1 MKKLIIISVTLV
13 TFCLFFAGKNRPVH
27 IFMAGDSTMAL
38 KLLYK
43 NVWDSIA
50 GDSVSEVFP
59 ERGWGQLLPEF
70 FNQNI
75 VIEDYAQN
83 GRSSRT
89 FIEQGWWQKILD
101 NVQARDYVV
110 IQFGHNDSAEDR
122 PDRYTPPKQYVEN
135 LTRFVDEVKAKG
147 ATPIV
152 CTSVV
157 RRRFDSKGVFQ
168 DSHGEYV
175 ELARQVAQDKNVL
188 LIDMYEKSKELLIDL
203 GKDQSASLF
212 LHIEAGENK
221 IFPQG
226 KTDNTHFKETGA
238 RIMASLFVE
247 GLKENNVK
255 PLIKEIK

>member
-1 MKKLIIISVTLV
+1 MRKLTLISVAFVIL
-13 TFCLFFAGKNRPVH
+13 CLFFAGTNRPVH

-38 KLLYK
+38 KPLSK

-50 GDSVSEVFP
+50 GDSISESFP

-89 FIEQGWWQKILD
+89 FIEQGWWKKIID
-101 NVQARDYVV
+101 NVRIGDYVV

-135 LTRFVDEVKAKG
+135 LSYFVDEVRLKG
-147 ATPIV
+147 GIPVI

-175 ELARQVAQDKNVL
+175 ELARKVAKEKNVL
-188 LIDMYEKSKELLIDL
+188 MIDMYEKSKKLLVDM
-203 GKDQSASLF
+203 GKEQSASLF
-212 LHIEAGENK
+212 LHIAAGENK
-221 IFPQG
+221 IFPDG
-226 KTDNTHFKETGA
+226 KTDNTHFKENGA

-255 PLIKEIK
+255 PLIKDLK

>member
-1 MKKLIIISVTLV
+1 MKRLIIISVTLV

-27 IFMAGDSTMAL
+27 LFMAGDSTMAL
-38 KLLYK
+38 KPLYK
-43 NVWDSIA
+43 NVWDSIT
-50 GDSVSEVFP
+50 GDSISEAFP

-70 FNQNI
+70 FYQNI

-101 NVQARDYVV
+101 NVQAGDYVV

-147 ATPIV
+147 ATPII

-175 ELARQVAQDKNVL
+175 ELARQVAKDKNVL
-188 LIDMYEKSKELLIDL
+188 VIDMYEKSKQLLIDL

-247 GLKENNVK
+247 GLRENNVK